1 VSTATEREP
10 DDDTTPERDGD
21 ASAERPDA
29 RDRPGLRDRIDAAL
43 APVRRGRFAEP
54 ALLVAVVV
62 GLAAT
67 TLHWGGLVL
76 GGALVGVVSE
86 STRRAVVNGL
96 SFGLFVLVVAGAWL
110 AWQGAL
116 LAWPTTGQLFAL
128 TVASAVGLPILAA
141 GAVRGLL

>member
-1 VSTATEREP
+1 MSVTAERET
-10 DDDTTPERDGD
+10 DADAADSARGDG
-21 ASAERPDA
+21 
-29 RDRPGLRDRIDAAL
+29 PGVRDRIDAAL

-54 ALLVAVVV
+54 ALLLAVVV
-62 GLAAT
+62 GVAAT

-76 GGALVGVVSE
+76 GGALVGAVSE
-86 STRRAVVNGL
+86 STRRAVANGL